1 MSLQKTAWGNIEWM
15 ENNGQDMQRKRLH
28 VGIVTMDL
36 GTHHPPHRHYDE
48 QVNYIIQ
55 GEAVSYIDGEVT
67 QLKPGRLFH
76 WPVGVVHEV
85 YNVGSVPFIHLLI
98 SSAGGSVFDLI
109 NTDWPGPEKDEL
121 IPGEDAEQ
129 LLFRAVEAIRT
140 QFLEALGYPYS
151 IYDRKNNLI
160 CSGDTF
166 PDFCK
171 KKCKPESG
179 GGHRECMYRSEWFD
193 ESGDL

>member
-1 MSLQKTAWGNIEWM
+1 MSLQKTDWGNIEWM

-28 VGIVTMDL
+28 AGIVTMDL

-121 IPGEDAEQ
+121 IQD
-129 LLFRAVEAIRT
+129 
-140 QFLEALGYPYS
+140 
-151 IYDRKNNLI
+151 
-160 CSGDTF
+160 
-166 PDFCK
+166 
-171 KKCKPESG
+171 
-179 GGHRECMYRSEWFD
+179 
-193 ESGDL
+193 